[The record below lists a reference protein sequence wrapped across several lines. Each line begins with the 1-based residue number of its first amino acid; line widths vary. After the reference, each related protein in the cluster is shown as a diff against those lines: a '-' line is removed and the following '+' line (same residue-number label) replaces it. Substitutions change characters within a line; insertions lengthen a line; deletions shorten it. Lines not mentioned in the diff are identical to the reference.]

1 MRGDDTAVGMR
12 QVARAGLA
20 VVLTRSA
27 SVASWQP
34 HRCRGIALVE
44 VLVAILLAGLA
55 VTTGLGLAL
64 RGLADTV
71 EARLR
76 QQAIELAADMA
87 GRVRALPGVDWTAVA
102 PGAPC
107 VGACS
112 PDALAAAELG
122 EWRKEVIG
130 RLPDAEA
137 ALQAAAGGALVVVV
151 RWSGRGG
158 ESSELRLGVQP

>member
-34 HRCRGIALVE
+34 RRCRGIALVE

-107 VGACS
+107 GGACS

-122 EWRKEVIG
+122 EWRREVMG

-137 ALQAAAGGALVVVV
+137 ALEAAGGALVVVV
-151 RWSGRGG
+151 RWSGRG
-158 ESSELRLGVQP
+158 EEASELRLGVQP

>member
-1 MRGDDTAVGMR
+1 M
-12 QVARAGLA
+12 
-20 VVLTRSA
+20 RSA
-27 SVASWQP
+27 DTVVAWAGRNAIAPGSAFASSRQP
-34 HRCRGIALVE
+34 HRCRGIALIE

-107 VGACS
+107 GGTCS

-122 EWRKEVIG
+122 EWRGEVIA

-137 ALQAAAGGALVVVV
+137 MLQAAAGGALVVVV

-158 ESSELRLGVQP
+158 EASELRLGVQP

>member
-1 MRGDDTAVGMR
+1 MRGADTVVTLR
-12 QVARAGLA
+12 QVAWAGCA
-20 VVLTRSA
+20 VVLPPSA
-27 SVASWQP
+27 SVADWQAC
-34 HRCRGIALVE
+34 RSRGIALVE
-44 VLVAILLAGLA
+44 VLVAILLAALA

-64 RGLADTV
+64 RGLSDTV

-112 PDALAAAELG
+112 PEALAAAELG
-122 EWRKEVIG
+122 EWRGEVIA
-130 RLPDAEA
+130 RLPAAEA
-137 ALQAAAGGALVVVV
+137 ALQSAAGGAFVVVV

-158 ESSELRLGVQP
+158 EPSELRLGVQP